1 MVIIKR
7 ISVLYVVENSRAP
20 ILVPFE
26 HQCSQEHLEQQFSKP
41 NNDIGFMSHPSERG
55 RGSSSGPEWIAY
67 CLPLTCKFCETSVQ
81 FQPMLLGAETRQQTE
96 PPCPHPLTGGWNT
109 SPGDTYCFT
118 GLPGYL
124 GSSLGT

>member
-81 FQPMLLGAETRQQTE
+81 FQPMLLGQK
-96 PPCPHPLTGGWNT
+96 
-109 SPGDTYCFT
+109 
-118 GLPGYL
+118 L
-124 GSSLGT
+124 GSKLSLPVPILSLEAGTPPLGTPTALRGFQDI